1 MADRKDIK
9 IGERKKSK
17 KITKLRK
24 IVKYE
29 EEIDALCKI
38 ERKNHESKG

>member
-1 MADRKDIK
+1 MADLKYKNRGKNREK
-9 IGERKKSK
+9 IA
-17 KITKLRK
+17 KLRK
-24 IVKYE
+24 IGKYE